1 MVYTHRMLDHLT
13 LKVSDLDKAKAFY
26 TAALQPLGYG
36 VMMEFAEYAGL
47 GAGKPDLWLKRD
59 PENVRPSHVALSADE
74 RALVDAFYE
83 AAIGAG
89 ATDNGKP
96 GVRTDY
102 HPTYYAAFVLDADGN
117 NLEVVC
123 HAAPGKA
130 RSSSKGSAARAK
142 KPAAKRAS
150 AKGKPARGG
159 AKRGKARSRR

>member
-1 MVYTHRMLDHLT
+1 MLDHLT
-13 LKVSDLDKAKAFY
+13 LKVTDLDKAKAFY

-59 PENVRPSHVALSADE
+59 PDLRPVHVALTADD
-74 RALVDAFYE
+74 RKLVDAFYE

-89 ATDNGKP
+89 AKDNGKP

-102 HPTYYAAFVLDADGN
+102 SPTYYAAFVLDQDGN

-123 HAAPGKA
+123 HTAPGE
-130 RSSSKGSAARAK
+130 ARAGSK
-142 KPAAKRAS
+142 RAAKRPAAKKAA
-150 AKGKPARGG
+150 AKRKPARAA
-159 AKRGKARSRR
+159 AKRGKSRARR

>member
-1 MVYTHRMLDHLT
+1 MLDHLT
-13 LKVSDLDKAKAFY
+13 VKVADLEKAKAFY
-26 TAALQPLGYG
+26 SAALKPLGYG
-36 VMMEFAEYAGL
+36 VMMEFGEMAGL
-47 GAGKPDLWLKRD
+47 GAGKPDLWLRRD
-59 PENVRPSHVALSADE
+59 PENVRPMHVALTADE

-123 HAAPGKA
+123 HTAPGQA
-130 RSSSKGSAARAK
+130 RSGSKRAAKR
-142 KPAAKRAS
+142 PAAKKAS
-150 AKGKPARGG
+150 AKKKAGRGG
-159 AKRGKARSRR
+159 GKRGKGRARR